1 MRKNRQHPFDPGMTP
16 QYQFIDD
23 GAGCQPGE
31 FANDVDFAH
40 PQNRNDGSRSGW
52 AEDMQ
57 LPFHRDPQPGT
68 QQRVRDT
75 PQLVREPPRLVTDGP
90 FDMPPNNPAAL
101 YSQLPYHLAEAP
113 AFGTEVNSW
122 GSGRGSAARP
132 ALQPAILQ
140 GSRQFGNA
148 IYGYGVVQQRGPKL
162 PPIGTYFHQEDRQ
175 LPGEPVCGLFG
186 VPQAES
192 ATGIHQ
198 IFDLPISHLERA
210 SRQNHNHQGGSYPT
224 VEQWIAGESS
234 RPTRKRWKESFRVQD
249 PPDEPD
255 SVCQSVSR
263 TIGHVSN
270 RMRANGMVHPAPKRR
285 RRFPSGLFDITPNA
299 EEVFPTRKT
308 PEGRPGQRGSQ
319 PAQKPASQLV
329 PVWKK
334 IEAIAQARLIAKL
347 ASGPSSS
354 ITQTAHEV
362 FSEEQC
368 EIILWLALH
377 GVSSSV
383 IARLLSVNIRKPSN
397 FRNSSFVPGVDKLVQ
412 HFIAELATGQE
423 RTKRVDE
430 MVEHLL
436 QQGDRLGWSPY
447 LLRRAV
453 GLTTSPGDEA
463 AQTQEVRENAVER
476 QALFKWRNNHP
487 GENPVQSTSGRGARE
502 QVLAFRGLMREAME
516 EEMMER
522 LGYREGTHEVER
534 VLMKKWLLKIREL
547 GKLPDRLVEG
557 EDGAQSMELDETGTY
572 SQ

>member
-1 MRKNRQHPFDPGMTP
+1 MRERRRHPSDPGMTP

-31 FANDVDFAH
+31 LANEVDFAH
-40 PQNRNDGSRSGW
+40 PQNCNDGSRSRW
-52 AEDMQ
+52 AEDMPP
-57 LPFHRDPQPGT
+57 PFHRHPQPGT

-75 PQLVREPPRLVTDGP
+75 PQLVREPLRLVADGP
-90 FDMPPNNPAAL
+90 FHTRPNNPAAV
-101 YSQLPYHLAEAP
+101 YSQFPYHLPEGP
-113 AFGTEVNSW
+113 AFGTEVNS
-122 GSGRGSAARP
+122 GGGGRGPAAKP
-132 ALQPAILQ
+132 TLQPGFLP

-148 IYGYGVVQQRGPKL
+148 IFGHDAPKPQGPKL
-162 PPIGTYFHQEDRQ
+162 PPFRIYFHHKDGQ
-175 LPGEPVCGLFG
+175 LPGELVRRLFD
-186 VPQAES
+186 VAQAES

-198 IFDLPISHLERA
+198 IFDLPIVHSESA
-210 SRQNHNHQGGSYPT
+210 SRQNRNHQGMSFPT
-224 VEQWIAGESS
+224 VEQWIAGENS
-234 RPTRKRWKESFRVQD
+234 RPTRKRWRESFEAQD

-255 SVCQSVSR
+255 SVCQLA
-263 TIGHVSN
+263 TGIIDHVPT
-270 RMRANGMVHPAPKRR
+270 RMRANGMFHPAPKRR
-285 RRFPSGLFDITPNA
+285 RRFPSGLFEITPDA
-299 EEVFPTRKT
+299 EVVSPTRRT
-308 PEGRPGQRGSQ
+308 PEGKPGQRGSQ

-329 PVWKK
+329 RVSRN

-383 IARLLSVNIRKPSN
+383 IARLLSANIRKPSN
-397 FRNSSFVPGVDKLVQ
+397 FRNSSFVPDVNRLVQ

-423 RTKRVDE
+423 RTKRADE

-463 AQTQEVRENAVER
+463 ARIQEVRENAVER
-476 QALFKWRNNHP
+476 QALLKWRNNHM
-487 GENPVQSTSGRGARE
+487 GENPVESTSGRRARE

-516 EEMMER
+516 EEMLER
-522 LGYREGTHEVER
+522 LGYRKGTHEVEK

-557 EDGAQSMELDETGTY
+557 EDGAHSIGLDETGTY
-572 SQ
+572 S